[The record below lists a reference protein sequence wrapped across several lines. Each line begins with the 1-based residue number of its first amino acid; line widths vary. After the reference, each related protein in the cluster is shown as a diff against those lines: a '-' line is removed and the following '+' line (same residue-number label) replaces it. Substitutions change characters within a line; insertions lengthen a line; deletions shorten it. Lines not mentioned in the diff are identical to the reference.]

1 MTDKSIDLEQLIA
14 LSGTIL
20 EKARED
26 NWDEVTSLEAERSE
40 LLELFF
46 AEPVQPEAAK
56 VVGEGIQT
64 ILAID
69 QEIMA
74 LGNLVKLD
82 LAESLH
88 KLEQGK
94 KAVKAYSS

>member
-1 MTDKSIDLEQLIA
+1 MTAKSIDLEQLIA

-20 EKARED
+20 EKAKED

-56 VVGEGIQT
+56 AVGEGIQS

-88 KLEQGK
+88 KIEQGK